1 MVIKK
6 KMIII
11 IIISLVSML
20 LLALRVSGN
29 NEVETSP
36 EEYLELQNA
45 ARADVG
51 VPPLKWDVN
60 IEKRARETADRL
72 VQDCLNGEA
81 DQWVPPMYGVNA
93 AWNMGDPH
101 FTGIDAV
108 KGWVADKHYYDYVTN
123 SCIDGKDCDCYTQMV
138 WRESSHVG
146 CARACCKKGC
156 TIVVCLYDP
165 PGNFP
170 DERPYLL
177 HYYII

>member
-1 MVIKK
+1 MVINK

-11 IIISLVSML
+11 IIIISFVSML
-20 LLALRVSGN
+20 LALRISGN

-36 EEYLELQNA
+36 EEYLERQNA

-51 VPPLKWDVN
+51 VPPLKWDVK

-81 DQWVPPMYGVNA
+81 DRWVPPMYGINV
-93 AWNMGDPH
+93 AWNLGDPH

-108 KGWVADKHYYDYVTN
+108 KGWVAEKLYYDHITN
-123 SCIDGKDCDCYTQMV
+123 SCIRGKNCDCYTQIV
-138 WRESSHVG
+138 WGESTRVG

-156 TIVVCLYDP
+156 TIVVCLYYP
-165 PGNFP
+165 LGNVLG
-170 DERPYLL
+170 ERPFYLL
-177 HYYII
+177 H